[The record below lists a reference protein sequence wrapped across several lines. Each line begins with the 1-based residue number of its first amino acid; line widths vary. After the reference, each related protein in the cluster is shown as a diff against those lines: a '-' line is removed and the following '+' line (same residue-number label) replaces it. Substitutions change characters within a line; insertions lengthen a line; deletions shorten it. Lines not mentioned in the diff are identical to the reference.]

1 MVDKSFKFSLEKL
14 LEIRKDKEEEGKRLF
29 TKSQREMEEMKSNLD
44 GLLSNYEKY
53 SGINKG
59 ETLAYQKIKKNYLYA
74 LNKGIEQAEKDLEK
88 KEKEVDYRR
97 EQLKL
102 KQIERK
108 TVDILKEK
116 KHIEYINEKNRIE
129 QLANDEFVLYAYIR
143 TTKAKGGD

>member
-1 MVDKSFKFSLEKL
+1 MDKSFKFSLEKL

-29 TKSQREMEEMKSNLD
+29 TKSQREMEEMKSNLYE
-44 GLLSNYEKY
+44 LNSNYEKY

-88 KEKEVDYRR
+88 KEREVDYRR

-116 KHIEYINEKNRIE
+116 KYTEYINEKNRIE
-129 QLANDEFVLYAYIR
+129 QLANDEFALYAYIR

>member
-1 MVDKSFKFSLEKL
+1 MDKSFKFSLQKL

-44 GLLSNYEKY
+44 DLLSNYEKY

-74 LNKGIEQAEKDLEK
+74 LNKSIEQAEKDLEK
-88 KEKEVDYRR
+88 KEKEVNYRR

-116 KHIEYINEKNRIE
+116 KYTEYINEKNRIE
-129 QLANDEFVLYAYIR
+129 QLANDEFALYSYLR
-143 TTKAKGGD
+143 NNKV

>member
-1 MVDKSFKFSLEKL
+1 MDKSFKFSLEKL

-44 GLLSNYEKY
+44 ELNSNYEKY

-88 KEKEVDYRR
+88 KEREVDYRR

-116 KHIEYINEKNRIE
+116 KYTEYINEKNRIE
-129 QLANDEFVLYAYIR
+129 QLANDEFALYAYIR

>member
-1 MVDKSFKFSLEKL
+1 VDKSFKFSLQKL

-44 GLLSNYEKY
+44 DLLSNYEKY

-74 LNKGIEQAEKDLEK
+74 LNKSIEQAEKDLEK
-88 KEKEVDYRR
+88 KEKEVNYRR

-116 KHIEYINEKNRIE
+116 KYTEYINEKNRIE
-129 QLANDEFVLYAYIR
+129 QLANDEFALYSYLR
-143 TTKAKGGD
+143 NNKV

>member
-29 TKSQREMEEMKSNLD
+29 TKSQKEMEEMKSNLD
-44 GLLSNYEKY
+44 ELLSNYEKY

-116 KHIEYINEKNRIE
+116 KQIEYINEKNRIE
-129 QLANDEFVLYAYIR
+129 QLANDEFALYAYIR

>member
-1 MVDKSFKFSLEKL
+1 MDKSFKFSLQKL

-44 GLLSNYEKY
+44 DLLSNYEKY

-74 LNKGIEQAEKDLEK
+74 LNKSIEQAEKDLEK
-88 KEKEVDYRR
+88 KEKEVNYRR

-116 KHIEYINEKNRIE
+116 KYTEYINEKNRIE
-129 QLANDEFVLYAYIR
+129 QLANDEFALYAYIR
-143 TTKAKGGD
+143 TAKGKGGE

>member
-1 MVDKSFKFSLEKL
+1 MDKGFKFSLEKL
-14 LEIRKDKEEEGKRLF
+14 LEIRKDNEEEGKRLF
-29 TKSQREMEEMKSNLD
+29 TNSQREMEVMKSNLNE
-44 GLLSNYEKY
+44 LNSNYDKY

-74 LNKGIEQAEKDLEK
+74 LNKGIEQVEKDLDK
-88 KEKEVDYRR
+88 KKREVDFRR

-116 KHIEYINEKNRIE
+116 KYTEYINEKNRLE
-129 QLANDEFVLYAYIR
+129 QLANDEFALYSHIR
-143 TTKAKGGD
+143 KMKGGG

>member
-1 MVDKSFKFSLEKL
+1 MDKGFKFSLEKL
-14 LEIRKDKEEEGKRLF
+14 LEIRKDNEEEGKRLF
-29 TKSQREMEEMKSNLD
+29 TNSQREMEVMKSNLNE
-44 GLLSNYEKY
+44 LNSNYDKY

-74 LNKGIEQAEKDLEK
+74 LNKGIEQVEKDLDK
-88 KEKEVDYRR
+88 KKREVDFRR

-116 KHIEYINEKNRIE
+116 KYTEYINEKNRLE
-129 QLANDEFVLYAYIR
+129 QLANDEFALYSYIR
-143 TTKAKGGD
+143 KIKGGG